1 MNSLRLNWK
10 RRDGGGGKTER
21 DYLDFVI
28 DDVSL
33 SEKFGDSISCLG
45 WTVSIENEKAVRR
58 LLLEKPSD
66 LPNNRRSLYICPECG
81 DLGCGA
87 VSIVVEQNGDQ
98 ITWRDFAYQNN
109 YLDPLIEEYQD
120 LGPFVFDKTDYEK
133 VLKSAL

>member
-1 MNSLRLNWK
+1 MNSLQLKWK
-10 RRDGGGGKTER
+10 RREGGGGKTQR

-33 SEKFGDSISCLG
+33 SEKFGDNISCFG
-45 WTVSIENEKAVRR
+45 WTVPSENEKAVRR
-58 LLLEKPSD
+58 LLLEEPAD
-66 LPNNRRSLYICPECG
+66 FPNNRRSLYVCAECG

-87 VSIVVEQNGDQ
+87 VSLIIEKIGDQ

-109 YLDPLIEEYQD
+109 YLDDLIKEYQD